1 MENKPKRIKAK
12 PIRSGKAD
20 KNKKREIWATVCY
33 YYPQYTLEEA
43 SRLSNRDIKLL
54 LHIAERKEAEKY
66 FNLTQIVTA
75 PHTKKGSGVK
85 KLTKH
90 FQELMDK

>member
-1 MENKPKRIKAK
+1 MEEKPKRIKAK
-12 PIRSGKAD
+12 SVRSEKANQN
-20 KNKKREIWATVCY
+20 KNREIWATICY
-33 YYPQYTLEEA
+33 YYPQYTLKEA
-43 SRLSNRDIKLL
+43 SELSNRDIRLL

-90 FQELMDK
+90 FQDLMNK